1 MMVKHRSDNV
11 ESNALWSICMYTY
24 LRKIGPLF
32 VVNFFKLLF
41 PPFLMNRNIL
51 HILLVK
57 RSLVPYEA
65 LSCSIEYCVL
75 FIILKGK
82 LKRFGFVHENSKD
95 LVLFMKTETF
105 NAINNSHKRCFF
117 RSFYYDTPLGFGSL
131 WTPMCTSCTSCPLV
145 WCAKNMSNL
154 DLIWFS
160 PIDGVISLVMRKKK
174 FF

>member
-1 MMVKHRSDNV
+1 MRAQRRTRKEVGLENALPKRWWWNTDTTNV

-24 LRKIGPLF
+24 LRKIGPPF

-105 NAINNSHKRCFF
+105 NAIINSHKRCFF
-117 RSFYYDTPLGFGSL
+117 ISFYYDTPLGFGSL
-131 WTPMCTSCTSCPLV
+131 WTLMCTRALSVVC
-145 WCAKNMSNL
+145 
-154 DLIWFS
+154 
-160 PIDGVISLVMRKKK
+160 KKK
-174 FF
+174 MLSSESSP